1 MPPRAPRPLPGLRPG
16 PNRPARTAPA
26 GQPRPNLSVRTAP
39 PEDARFP
46 TRAGPFS
53 RTVPNLSRSS
63 PNLLETPR
71 NALRQDSE
79 KTDRKRPK
87 IHRKQPEKE
96 ARRPNAEI
104 MTGSSH
110 AAGRT
115 GLSPPSSLP
124 ATHFPFPNSP
134 DGSERPRPA
143 DSFVPLRPSPDIF
156 RKARPDPKKRSAPPE
171 PPPAEPPRP
180 EQPRPEQPRPNLSV
194 RTAPPEDARF
204 PTRAGP
210 FSRTVPNLSRSS
222 PNFPGTPPPR
232 PSPEDRLPDKSFRR
246 QAHALRQR
254 IGRSGPP
261 TSPAARAI
269 LCPYPCRRLDT
280 ASGLSVPSVSE
291 AFSRPTFQSC
301 QSPESIC
308 AASSE
313 ARRPTCPAHFEAS
326 MPSLASFQRISRTA
340 RRVFLNFSSPATP
353 ILKAIFSNTA

>member
-1 MPPRAPRPLPGLRPG
+1 
-16 PNRPARTAPA
+16 
-26 GQPRPNLSVRTAP
+26 
-39 PEDARFP
+39 
-46 TRAGPFS
+46 
-53 RTVPNLSRSS
+53 
-63 PNLLETPR
+63 
-71 NALRQDSE
+71 
-79 KTDRKRPK
+79 
-87 IHRKQPEKE
+87 
-96 ARRPNAEI
+96 

-134 DGSERPRPA
+134 NGSERPRPA

-156 RKARPDPKKRSAPPE
+156 RKARPDPKKRSAPARTSLPE
-171 PPPAEPPRP
+171 SLCPDRSARKPPENRPRSAPRRDFFPNRP
-180 EQPRPEQPRPNLSV
+180 EHF
-194 RTAPPEDARF
+194 RT
-204 PTRAGP
+204 
-210 FSRTVPNLSRSS
+210 
-222 PNFPGTPPPR
+222 FPGVPPPR
-232 PSPEDRLPDKSFRR
+232 SSPEDRLPDKSFRR
-246 QAHALRQR
+246 QAHALRPR

-261 TSPAARAI
+261 TSPSAWAI

-280 ASGLSVPSVSE
+280 ASELSVPSVSE
-291 AFSRPTFQSC
+291 AFPRPPFQSC

-353 ILKAIFSNTA
+353 ILKAIFSSTA

>member
-1 MPPRAPRPLPGLRPG
+1 
-16 PNRPARTAPA
+16 
-26 GQPRPNLSVRTAP
+26 
-39 PEDARFP
+39 
-46 TRAGPFS
+46 
-53 RTVPNLSRSS
+53 
-63 PNLLETPR
+63 
-71 NALRQDSE
+71 
-79 KTDRKRPK
+79 
-87 IHRKQPEKE
+87 
-96 ARRPNAEI
+96 

-143 DSFVPLRPSPDIF
+143 DSFAPLRPSPDIF
-156 RKARPDPKKRSAPPE
+156 RKARLNPKNRSAPARTSLPE
-171 PPPAEPPRP
+171 SLCPDRSARKPPENRPRSAPRRAFFPNRP
-180 EQPRPEQPRPNLSV
+180 EHF
-194 RTAPPEDARF
+194 RT
-204 PTRAGP
+204 
-210 FSRTVPNLSRSS
+210 
-222 PNFPGTPPPR
+222 FPGVPPPR
-232 PSPEDRLPDKSFRR
+232 PSPEGRLPDKSLRR
-246 QAHALRQR
+246 QAHALRPR
-254 IGRSGPP
+254 ISRPGPP

-280 ASGLSVPSVSE
+280 ASELSVPSVSE
-291 AFSRPTFQSC
+291 AFPRPPFQLC

-353 ILKAIFSNTA
+353 ILKAIFSSTA

>member
-1 MPPRAPRPLPGLRPG
+1 
-16 PNRPARTAPA
+16 
-26 GQPRPNLSVRTAP
+26 
-39 PEDARFP
+39 
-46 TRAGPFS
+46 
-53 RTVPNLSRSS
+53 
-63 PNLLETPR
+63 
-71 NALRQDSE
+71 
-79 KTDRKRPK
+79 
-87 IHRKQPEKE
+87 
-96 ARRPNAEI
+96 

-180 EQPRPEQPRPNLSV
+180 NLSV
-194 RTAPPEDARF
+194 RTAPPEDHPLSAPRRALF
-204 PTRAGP
+204 PNRP
-210 FSRTVPNLSRSS
+210 EPSRSS

-291 AFSRPTFQSC
+291 AFPRPTFQSC